1 MSLNGEQKKLLE
13 WVEAKQPVLGLFH
26 VMTDLAPMIDE
37 GFIEKRPAPR
47 SKGQL
52 VITDA
57 GKAALSGQT
66 TH

>member
-1 MSLNGEQKKLLE
+1 MELNGQQKKLLQ
-13 WVEAKQPVLGLFH
+13 WVEAKQPVIGMFH
-26 VMTDLAPMIDE
+26 VMTEIKPMIDG
-37 GFIEKRPAPR
+37 GFIESRPAPR

-57 GKAALSGQT
+57 GKAAL

>member
-1 MSLNGEQKKLLE
+1 MELNGQQKKLLQ
-13 WVEAKQPVLGLFH
+13 WVEAKQPVIGMFH
-26 VMTDLAPMIDE
+26 VMTEIKPMIDV
-37 GFIEKRPAPR
+37 GFIENRPAPR

-57 GKAALSGQT
+57 GKAAL